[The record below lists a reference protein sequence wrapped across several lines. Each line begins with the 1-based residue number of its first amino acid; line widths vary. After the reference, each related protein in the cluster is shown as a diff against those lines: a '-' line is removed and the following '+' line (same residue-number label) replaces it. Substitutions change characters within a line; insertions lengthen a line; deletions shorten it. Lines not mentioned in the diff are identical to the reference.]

1 MKYSLTKVQDKIWH
15 LTFDCRYDL
24 SMHFL
29 RYQEF
34 YECPNSK
41 FRGKK
46 FTIFEFMKWYSF
58 KYSDGCFEYPI
69 HWAGFN
75 IPIKIFK
82 EIKNIGIDDRNQYD
96 IFMYKIYDQ
105 IKKVDGEDSYL
116 IGTYSKEAGNS
127 TFEHEFAHAMYA
139 LNKNYKKEMDLLTKS
154 INTTSA
160 YSYFSEMGY
169 TKKVFKDEFQAY
181 ASEVAIDNAK
191 LLGLTKQQ
199 KEKYVKVYQK
209 YKGATS

>member
-82 EIKNIGIDDRNQYD
+82 EIKNRMKNKVVDKV
-96 IFMYKIYDQ
+96 KI
-105 IKKVDGEDSYL
+105 SY
-116 IGTYSKEAGNS
+116 IIHSIEGQENFCYMTACTSKIQ
-127 TFEHEFAHAMYA
+127 
-139 LNKNYKKEMDLLTKS
+139 L
-154 INTTSA
+154 
-160 YSYFSEMGY
+160 
-169 TKKVFKDEFQAY
+169 
-181 ASEVAIDNAK
+181 
-191 LLGLTKQQ
+191 
-199 KEKYVKVYQK
+199 
-209 YKGATS
+209 